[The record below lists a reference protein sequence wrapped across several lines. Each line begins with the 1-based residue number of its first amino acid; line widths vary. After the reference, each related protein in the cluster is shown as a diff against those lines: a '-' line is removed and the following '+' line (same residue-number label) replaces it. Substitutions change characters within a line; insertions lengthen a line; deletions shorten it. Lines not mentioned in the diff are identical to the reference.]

1 MLRVETL
8 RSKPI
13 AYSTSVPKSLTPAM
27 RRAKCRFVTSFI
39 IKLIIRL

>member
-13 AYSTSVPKSLTPAM
+13 TYSTSVPKSLTPAM
-27 RRAKCRFVTSFI
+27 RYARCCFITFFITKLI
-39 IKLIIRL
+39 IKL